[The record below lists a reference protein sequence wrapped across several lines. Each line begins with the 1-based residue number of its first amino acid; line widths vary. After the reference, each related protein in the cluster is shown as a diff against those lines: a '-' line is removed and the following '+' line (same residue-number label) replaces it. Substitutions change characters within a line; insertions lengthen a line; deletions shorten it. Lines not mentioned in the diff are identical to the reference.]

1 MGERVEI
8 MAQGRFSLQ
17 AAAAFGF
24 GPTEGSAPDWDGAL
38 RLAFPV
44 DGGRGHA
51 GAVVRQRD
59 PDGPV
64 AVELQLRDGAE
75 AEVALGQVA
84 RILSLDHD
92 ARRFERLGDADP
104 VLGALQRA
112 HPGQRPVLFAS
123 PYEAAAWS
131 VISARRPAAQGA
143 RVRAQLGADLGA
155 TFELDGVEV
164 IAFPQPTL
172 LAGIDDAFPGL
183 NATKVQRLRAVAD
196 AALTGEL
203 DVARLQELGP
213 EAASAD
219 VQRLP
224 GIGPF
229 YASLIVLRASGFA
242 DALAATP
249 EPRGAAFAARY
260 YGLPEPLD
268 ATAFAVLAERW
279 RPFRTW
285 ATVLI
290 RLAGGRGTTLEVRV
304 TSARRER

>member
-1 MGERVEI
+1 MGGTLEI
-8 MAQGRFSLQ
+8 TPQGPFSLR

-24 GPTEGSAPDWDGAL
+24 GPTEGRTPEWDAMM

-51 GAVVRQRD
+51 GAVLRQPK

-64 AVELQLRDGAE
+64 VVDLQLQGGAAGE
-75 AEVALGQVA
+75 AALAQVA
-84 RILSLDHD
+84 RTLSLDHD
-92 ARRFERLGDADP
+92 GREFMRLGESDP

-112 HPGQRPVLFAS
+112 HPGQRPVLFPS

-143 RVRAQLGADLGA
+143 RVRAELGSRLGA
-155 TFELDGVEV
+155 TFQLAGVEQPS
-164 IAFPQPTL
+164 FPQPER
-172 LAGIDDAFPGL
+172 LAEIGDHFPGL
-183 NATKVQRLRAVAD
+183 DDTKRECLRAVA
-196 AALTGEL
+196 AAAVAGEL
-203 DVARLQELGP
+203 DIDRLHWLGP
-213 EAASAD
+213 EAAYDD

-229 YASLIVLRASGFA
+229 YAGLIVVRGSGFA
-242 DALAATP
+242 DALAPTP
-249 EPRGAAFAARY
+249 EPRGAAFVARY
-260 YGLPEPLD
+260 YGLEASPDGP
-268 ATAFAVLAERW
+268 AFARLAERW

-290 RLAGGRGTTLEVRV
+290 RLAGGRGTTI
-304 TSARRER
+304 